1 MNLCV
6 PDNLD
11 STAAKRKPKLLMI
24 AHRVPHPPNKGERIR
39 TWNILRQLSEGFDV
53 YLACPVDTRIN
64 LQTWKV
70 LADVTA
76 GLALEP
82 IDRFG
87 RWLTAGRRAMRGQ
100 SLTEGLFHSH
110 SLAEIIRRW
119 MREHKF
125 DAGLAVCSSVAEY
138 LVDLPLPLK
147 VLDLIDVDSAKWA
160 AYARRSLPPRR
171 WVYQVEAARL
181 GQYERYLARVFD
193 HVTVTTEHEAA
204 LLNERAPDQPV
215 HVVPNGV
222 DLEYFDVP
230 PAPHRPVA
238 VFTGALNYRP
248 NVDGLVWLV
257 NEVWPRVRAS
267 VPGAMLRIVGR
278 DPVEKVRRLGRCDGV
293 DMVGPVD
300 DVRTYLAEAATAV
313 VPVWLARGVQNKVLE
328 AMAAGKPVITTPDA
342 AEGVGARHG
351 EHCYIAQHADQWAGQ
366 LITVLS
372 EPASAQPIAR
382 QGRQFVEQTR
392 NWEHCLQ
399 PLMRLL
405 GRGNRPDGTE
415 VLSRAA

>member
-1 MNLCV
+1 VNLCV
-6 PDNLD
+6 PDNLEN
-11 STAAKRKPKLLMI
+11 TAANRKPNLLMV

-39 TWNILRQLSEGFDV
+39 TWNMLRELSHHFAV
-53 YLACPVDTRIN
+53 YLACPVDTRIQ
-64 LQTWKV
+64 LDTWKV
-70 LADVTA
+70 LAGVTE

-82 IDRFG
+82 VDRLG
-87 RWLTAGRRAMRGQ
+87 RWVTAGRRALRGR

-110 SLAEIIRRW
+110 SLADIIRRW

-125 DAGLAVCSSVAEY
+125 AAGLAVCSSVAEY

-147 VLDLIDVDSAKWA
+147 VIDLIDVDSAKWS
-160 AYARRSLPPRR
+160 AYARRSVPPRR
-171 WVYQVEAARL
+171 WIYQMEAARL

-193 HVTVTTEHEAA
+193 HVTVTTDHEAA
-204 LLNERAPDQPV
+204 LLGEHVPDQPI

-230 PAPHRPVA
+230 AAPHLPVA

-257 NEVWPRVRAS
+257 NEVWPQVRSA
-267 VPGAMLRIVGR
+267 VPGAVLRIVGR
-278 DPVEKVRRLGRCDGV
+278 DPVERIRRLGQCPGV

-300 DVRTYLAEAATAV
+300 DVRTYLSEAATAV

-342 AEGVGARHG
+342 AQGVGACDG
-351 EHCYIAQHADQWAGQ
+351 EHCYVAQHADQWAGR
-366 LITVLS
+366 LITLLS
-372 EPASAQPIAR
+372 DRASGQQVAR

-405 GRGNRPDGTE
+405 GRGDRPDGTE
-415 VLSRAA
+415 VLNRAA